1 LWEEAAKKE
10 MDEQF
15 NTIRLVIPT
24 RQEWSVKKKTSAPA
38 LTASNDDMDLLDGDE
53 SPVIKDGSPSS
64 IVMDINMVFTLS
76 SEFREMTK
84 SHSTV
89 PQPQGSHVQETREV
103 ELALETFVHSRSH
116 QREADF

>member
-10 MDEQF
+10 MDEHF

-38 LTASNDDMDLLDGDE
+38 LTTSDDDMDLLDGDE
-53 SPVIKDGSPSS
+53 SPLIKDGSPSS

-84 SHSTV
+84 RSLSCASAPRKSCSRNPRSRAST
-89 PQPQGSHVQETREV
+89 
-103 ELALETFVHSRSH
+103 
-116 QREADF
+116 